1 MGASAARRVTVGPS
15 SSFAFCSIGLPPNR
29 RGMAMRWSRDGQR
42 IPTTVFEAA
51 LHHEPVRATC
61 RRCGRVAIFDPH
73 QLWWLFHRRGW
84 DDRLTAVGQRL
95 RCSGQL
101 PPAANDC
108 RGQASID
115 LVRSNTDATL
125 TLPWPPEAEWKR
137 AVRRVRT

>member
-1 MGASAARRVTVGPS
+1 
-15 SSFAFCSIGLPPNR
+15 
-29 RGMAMRWSRDGQR
+29 MRWSKEGQR

-84 DDRLTAVGQRL
+84 DDRLTAVGQRM
-95 RCSGQL
+95 RCSSKHASDGRE
-101 PPAANDC
+101 C
-108 RGQASID
+108 RARASID
-115 LVRSNTDATL
+115 LARLGTAATVS
-125 TLPWPPEAEWKR
+125 LPWPPKAEWKR